1 MNTTL
6 NFNRLWL
13 LINRYFIENKNKEL
27 IYWGI
32 LTLVFCLNHQAG
44 SAKMIIYIMGF
55 IFAAKQYK
63 IFTYTPSGMHY
74 LLIPATHLEKLI
86 SSILLST
93 VYFFGMALL
102 TYSIGNIVGTNLLNI
117 IFSQSTPL
125 SWDMFSLSNTYP
137 IGNNMH
143 FAQVSPFVEM
153 IIEFLTIQSIF
164 LLGSIYFKGNAIAKT
179 MLSIFAIILALGF
192 IELSLLKVLF
202 GGMSISGDLKSLNF
216 SSDNSPALTVFG
228 YIFKT
233 IGYLLIPFLWVV
245 TYFRLKEKQV

>member
-6 NFNRLWL
+6 NFNRLEL
-13 LINRYFIENKNKEL
+13 LIKRYFIENKNKEL

-63 IFTYTPSGMHY
+63 IFTYTPGGMHY
-74 LLIPATHLEKLI
+74 LLIPATHLEKLV

-102 TYSIGNIVGTNLLNI
+102 SYSIGNIVGTNLLNI
-117 IFSQSTPL
+117 ILNQSDPL
-125 SWDMFSLSNTYP
+125 SWDMFSLNNAYS

-143 FAQVSPFVEM
+143 FMQASPFVEL
-153 IIEFLTIQSIF
+153 IIGFLTIQSIF
-164 LLGSIYFKGNAIAKT
+164 LLGSIYFKGNAVAKT
-179 MLSIFAIILALGF
+179 MLSVFAIFLVLGF
-192 IELSLLKVLF
+192 IELSLLKALF
-202 GGMSISGDLKSLNF
+202 GGMSITGDMRSLNF
-216 SSDNSPALTVFG
+216 SSDNSPAFTVFG

>member
-1 MNTTL
+1 MNTTF
-6 NFNRLWL
+6 NFNRLGL
-13 LINRYFIENKNKEL
+13 LIKRYFIENKNKEL

-32 LTLVFCLNHQAG
+32 LTLAFCLIHQAG

-74 LLIPATHLEKLI
+74 LLIPATHLEKLV

-102 TYSIGNIVGTNLLNI
+102 TYSIGNIVGTTLLNT
-117 IFSQSTPL
+117 FFGQSEPL
-125 SWDMFSLSNTYP
+125 VWDMFSLSNNYS
-137 IGNNMH
+137 IGSNMH
-143 FAQVSPFVEM
+143 FTQAGPFVEM
-153 IIEFLTIQSIF
+153 TIGFLTIQSVF
-164 LLGSIYFKGNAIAKT
+164 LLGSIYFKGNAVAKT
-179 MLSIFAIILALGF
+179 MLSIFAIFLVLGI
-192 IELSLLKVLF
+192 IELSLLKGLF
-202 GGMSISGDLKSLNF
+202 GGMSIDGDMRSFNF
-216 SSDNSPALTVFG
+216 SADNSPAMTVFG